1 MTDLKTDLRPG
12 AFFDRDGVI
21 NLDHGYIGDAD
32 RFELVE
38 GASRALILC
47 REAGYRVF
55 VVTNQAGVAQGF
67 FEEQAVTAL
76 HAHMRQL
83 LAAQG
88 AVIDDIRYC
97 PHHPE
102 AKSAHYR
109 KVCDWRKPAPGMI
122 LDIARN
128 WPIDL
133 ARSFLVGD
141 KASDREAATA
151 AGMRGFLYETGPLDL
166 FVETILS
173 DMREPG
179 SPAGPVLAPPGSL
192 CNP

>member
-1 MTDLKTDLRPG
+1 MTDLKRDLRPG
-12 AFFDRDGVI
+12 AFFDRDGII

-38 GASRALILC
+38 GAARALILC
-47 REAGYRVF
+47 REAGYRIF

-67 FEEQAVTAL
+67 FEEEAVTAL

-102 AKSAHYR
+102 AKRARYR
-109 KVCDWRKPAPGMI
+109 KACDWRKPGPGMI
-122 LDIARN
+122 LDIARH
-128 WPIDL
+128 WPVDL
-133 ARSFLVGD
+133 TRSFLVGD
-141 KASDREAATA
+141 KTSDMEAAAA
-151 AGMRGFLYETGPLDL
+151 AGMRGFLYETGPLDR
-166 FVETILS
+166 FVAAVLS
-173 DMREPG
+173 SMR
-179 SPAGPVLAPPGSL
+179 
-192 CNP
+192 